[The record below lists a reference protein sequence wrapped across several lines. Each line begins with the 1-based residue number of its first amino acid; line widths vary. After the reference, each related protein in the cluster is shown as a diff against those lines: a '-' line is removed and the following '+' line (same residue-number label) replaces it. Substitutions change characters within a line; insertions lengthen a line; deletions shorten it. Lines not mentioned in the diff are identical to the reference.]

1 MSQWFSIT
9 IGVCAER
16 SEFSLAISRL
26 QKSMKVVGQALAAL
40 FGLKDARMAMAKI
53 ITPHRASADERLR
66 SVRQTA
72 AVIYGVGGRH
82 SWPPYKAFRLSGTG
96 FRYGGTARQMVL
108 GFVNHLSI
116 WRPTGGG

>member
-40 FGLKDARMAMAKI
+40 VGLEDARMAMAKI
-53 ITPHRASADERLR
+53 ITPH
-66 SVRQTA
+66 
-72 AVIYGVGGRH
+72 
-82 SWPPYKAFRLSGTG
+82 
-96 FRYGGTARQMVL
+96 
-108 GFVNHLSI
+108 
-116 WRPTGGG
+116 

>member
-40 FGLKDARMAMAKI
+40 VGLEDARMAMAKI
-53 ITPHRASADERLR
+53 ITPHRGQQMNGCVPCVRPQR
-66 SVRQTA
+66 SFMA
-72 AVIYGVGGRH
+72 
-82 SWPPYKAFRLSGTG
+82 
-96 FRYGGTARQMVL
+96 
-108 GFVNHLSI
+108 
-116 WRPTGGG
+116 